1 MSIRLRLLMLMMSA
15 GIVFFVW
22 RYQLPYV
29 PVQMIDSCVS
39 TVVYPFIY
47 LQNTITRPVRCL
59 VQQKWSIAQ
68 LQEQIKQLEKDKEEL
83 LARSIVL
90 ESSLRFVHDVQ
101 PLIEFQKRYTSPN
114 AHMVQILLHHFGDDE
129 HFVLIDGGSCKGIVP
144 GMVALYQN
152 NLIGR
157 VDQVFPFYSKVAL
170 ITDRRCK
177 VAVWC
182 GSGQARGIYEGMN
195 RHDVASLTHMSHL
208 QEVKL
213 NDFVISSGEGI
224 IFPHGFALGKV
235 VFCACDGVYQNV
247 KIEPLV
253 DLRKLDYCLI
263 VQKGQ

>member
-1 MSIRLRLLMLMMSA
+1 MLLLCA
-15 GIVFFVW
+15 GTLFFAW
-22 RYQLPYV
+22 RYELPYV
-29 PVQMIDSCVS
+29 PVRMIDTVVS
-39 TVVYPFIY
+39 TVVYPFVY
-47 LQNTITRPVRCL
+47 LQNAITRPVRSL
-59 VQQKWSIAQ
+59 LQQKWSIAQ
-68 LQEQIKQLEKDKEEL
+68 LQEEVKLLQKEKEEL
-83 LARSIVL
+83 LARGIML
-90 ESSLRFVHDVQ
+90 ESSLRFVQDIQ
-101 PLIEFQKRYTSPN
+101 PLIEFQKRYTQHN
-114 AHMVQILLHHFGDDE
+114 AQMVQIILHHFGDDE
-129 HFVLIDGGSCKGIVP
+129 HFVLIDAGSRKGIAP
-144 GMVALYQN
+144 GMVALYEN

-170 ITDRRCK
+170 LTDRRCK

-195 RHDVASLTHMSHL
+195 RHDVAMLTHMSHL

>member
-1 MSIRLRLLMLMMSA
+1 MSIRARLGVLLVGV
-15 GIVFFVW
+15 GIVLFFW
-22 RYQLPYV
+22 RTEIPYV
-29 PVQMIDSCVS
+29 PVQLLDTGVSMI
-39 TVVYPFIY
+39 VYPFVY
-47 LQNTITRPVRCL
+47 LQNAITRPVRSL
-59 VQQKWSIAQ
+59 VQQQWSIAQ
-68 LQEQIKQLEKDKEEL
+68 LQEQVRHLQNEREEL
-83 LARSIVL
+83 VARSVML
-90 ESSLRFVHDVQ
+90 ESSLRFVNDVQ
-101 PLIEFQKRYTSPN
+101 PLIEFQKRYTPHN
-114 AHMVQILLHHFGDDE
+114 AQMVQIILHHFGDDE
-129 HFVLIDGGSCKGIVP
+129 HFVLIDAGSRKGVAP

-195 RHDVASLTHMSHL
+195 RHDVGALAHMSHL

-213 NDFVISSGEGI
+213 NDFVISSGEGTV
-224 IFPHGFALGKV
+224 FPHGFALGKV

-247 KIEPLV
+247 KIEPLL
-253 DLRKLDYCLI
+253 DLRKLDYCLL

>member
-1 MSIRLRLLMLMMSA
+1 MSIRLRLLMLMLCV
-15 GIVFFVW
+15 GIVLFVR
-22 RYQLPYV
+22 RYQLPYLPMEMV
-29 PVQMIDSCVS
+29 DTCVS
-39 TVVYPFIY
+39 TIMYPFVY
-47 LQNTITRPVRCL
+47 LQNTITRPVRSL

-68 LQEQIKQLEKDKEEL
+68 LQEQVKQLQKEKEEL
-83 LARSIVL
+83 LARGVVL

-101 PLIEFQKRYTSPN
+101 PLIEFQKRYTAQN
-114 AHMVQILLHHFGDDE
+114 AQMVQILLHHFGDDE
-129 HFVLIDGGSCKGIVP
+129 HFVLIDGGSHKGIMP

-157 VDQVFPFYSKVAL
+157 VDHVFPFYSKIAL

-195 RHDVASLTHMSHL
+195 RHDVAALTHMSHL
-208 QEVKL
+208 EEVKL

-235 VFCACDGVYQNV
+235 VFCAGDGVYQNV